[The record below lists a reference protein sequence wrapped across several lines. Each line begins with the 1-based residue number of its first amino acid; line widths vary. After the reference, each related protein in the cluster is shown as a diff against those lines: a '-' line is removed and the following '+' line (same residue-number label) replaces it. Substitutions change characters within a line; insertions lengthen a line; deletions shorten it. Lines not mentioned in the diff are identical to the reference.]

1 MTTMQMSKKGNT
13 MNASCLLSAIA
24 AAAALAGCAGMAA
37 HAWEVS
43 PEIRAVVASPD
54 RSDADRKTDERRK
67 PDMLLAF
74 AGVRPGMK
82 VLEVGAGAGYSAEL
96 LARSVGPQGTVY
108 AHNSPD
114 AIARFIKTRF
124 DERAAKPAMA
134 NVVKLVREFDDPV
147 PGDLRG
153 LDLVTMLYEYH
164 DTPAMGIDR
173 AKMNRRIFDALKP
186 GGHFVVADHAA
197 KAGAGAGVGK
207 TLHRIDEALVRE
219 EIEAAGFQFVAAAD
233 FLRNPDDT
241 REATSARA
249 TFRVDAFVLKFVK
262 P

>member
-1 MTTMQMSKKGNT
+1 MS
-13 MNASCLLSAIA
+13 ARQLLLAVVA
-24 AAAALAGCAGMAA
+24 AVALAGCAGMAPYS
-37 HAWEVS
+37 WEVS

-67 PDMLLAF
+67 PEMMLAF
-74 AGVRPGMK
+74 AGVKPGMN

-96 LARSVGPQGTVY
+96 LARSVGPQGRVY

-124 DERAAKPAMA
+124 DERAAKPVMR

-153 LDLVTMLYEYH
+153 LDLATMLYEYH
-164 DTPAMGIDR
+164 DTPAAGIDQM
-173 AKMNRRIFDALKP
+173 KMNRRIFDALKP
-186 GGHFVVADHAA
+186 GGHFVIADHAA
-197 KAGAGAGVGK
+197 RAGAGVGAGK
-207 TLHRIDEALVRE
+207 TLHRIDEALVRQE
-219 EIEAAGFQFVAAAD
+219 VEAAGFKFVAAAD
-233 FLRNPDDT
+233 YLRNPDDT
-241 REATSARA
+241 REATSSRA